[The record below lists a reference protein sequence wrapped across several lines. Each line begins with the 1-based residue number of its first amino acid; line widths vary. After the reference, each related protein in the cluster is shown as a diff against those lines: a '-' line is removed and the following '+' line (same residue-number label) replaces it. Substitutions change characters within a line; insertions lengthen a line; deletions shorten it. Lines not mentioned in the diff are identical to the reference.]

1 MPEST
6 PVGIWGQRHKRYLQ
20 KHRKALYNAW
30 LFSGKLDNYLA
41 DINQQAENMF
51 FQLVEQIAAQ
61 EGITEQLKAEN
72 QVKWIGWMNNI
83 RENIEEIIYNE
94 LIQM

>member
-1 MPEST
+1 M
-6 PVGIWGQRHKRYLQ
+6 GIWGQRHKRYLQ